1 MKLIHRR
8 KHKHKINIYYK
19 FFSLHKEEEYS
30 STENRLFIPYI
41 NNDPRSLLQRL
52 DAILVLCCPL
62 MIGLSSETEETI
74 PLLTYRSIIL
84 PKHGSI
90 NRLILKILTSSI
102 PINGNIHV
110 MPGRSMSFLLF
121 AGRGAYS
128 KKFFGKLDSA
138 QRSSPVNHISL
149 TRYSFRMPSIDKW
162 HGNSH
167 LLPTILIWSCKGNTL
182 FANVFRN

>member
-19 FFSLHKEEEYS
+19 FFFIAQRGRVFINGEPIIYSLYH
-30 STENRLFIPYI
+30 
-41 NNDPRSLLQRL
+41 NDPRSLLQRL

-149 TRYSFRMPSIDKW
+149 PTYSFRMPSIDKW

-167 LLPTILIWSCKGNTL
+167 LLPTILIWSCKGNAL

>member
-1 MKLIHRR
+1 M
-8 KHKHKINIYYK
+8 
-19 FFSLHKEEEYS
+19 HKEEEYS

-149 TRYSFRMPSIDKW
+149 PTYSFRMPSIDK
-162 HGNSH
+162 
-167 LLPTILIWSCKGNTL
+167 
-182 FANVFRN
+182 

>member
-1 MKLIHRR
+1 M
-8 KHKHKINIYYK
+8 
-19 FFSLHKEEEYS
+19 HKEEEYS

-41 NNDPRSLLQRL
+41 NNDSRSLLQRL

-128 KKFFGKLDSA
+128 KK
-138 QRSSPVNHISL
+138 
-149 TRYSFRMPSIDKW
+149 
-162 HGNSH
+162 
-167 LLPTILIWSCKGNTL
+167 
-182 FANVFRN
+182 VFREARLRAEVQPRKPYFTTNILLSYAFYRQMTW